1 MNRVFTWIFQEVGF
15 PISNWWLGMQWLH
28 LQIFINQKWKTENKI
43 IDKRTDF
50 SVRFLEIH

>member
-15 PISNWWLGMQWLH
+15 PMSNWWLGMQWLH

-43 IDKRTDF
+43 IDKKTDF